1 MVVAYGVDY
10 AWSPHPEP
18 STLHAQ
24 GKTFACRYIGT
35 NIDDGKMLTAGE
47 LASLRAAGV
56 DVVANVEGSAGEMRG
71 YAAGQSLARRGMAW
85 LSNKGLSMPADRPI
99 YFSADWDVTSADWPD
114 LKAALDGAASIIGR
128 DRVGLYGGL
137 RAIQRAQATGAAKWF
152 WQTYGWSSRKQSDG
166 TYKTV
171 WADGTH
177 IQQYQ
182 NGVRID
188 SADCDLNRAM
198 QDDYGQWGYDD
209 MAISWDDKLYNQGDN
224 TTDNPGRTVRQ
235 VLEDV
240 EKTDGVWRG
249 AFNLKTA
256 GIGPDAP
263 IAKMIAAVPDLAK
276 LGRIDDIESK
286 LDALT
291 AAVSGGVQPPVITQ
305 EQINAAVVAAF
316 KQFITGAA

>member
-1 MVVAYGVDY
+1 MATAYGVDY
-10 AWSPHPEP
+10 AWSPHPSP
-18 STLHAQ
+18 ATLQAQ
-24 GKTFACRYIGT
+24 GKTFVCRYIGT
-35 NIDDGKMLTAGE
+35 NIDDSKMLTAGE
-47 LASLRAAGV
+47 LASLRAHGV
-56 DVVANVEGSAGEMRG
+56 DVVANVEGTPGGFRG
-71 YAAGQSLARRGMAW
+71 YTAGQRWANNGIDWIR
-85 LSNKGLSMPADRPI
+85 NKGLSMPADRPI
-99 YFSADWDVTSADWPD
+99 YFSADWDVSSADWPS
-114 LKAALDGAASIIGR
+114 LKAALDGAASVIGR
-128 DRVGLYGGL
+128 ERVGLYGG
-137 RAIQRAQATGAAKWF
+137 RYAIQQAKNTGAARWF
-152 WQTYGWSSRKQSDG
+152 WQTYAWSGNPTQWVS
-166 TYKTV
+166 
-171 WADGTH
+171 GTH
-177 IQQYQ
+177 IQQYH

-188 SADCDLNRAM
+188 GADCDLNRAM

-276 LGRIDDIESK
+276 LGRIDDIEAK
-286 LDALT
+286 LDALA

-305 EQINAAVVAAF
+305 EQINAAVLAAF